1 MSFRTDPSPRR
12 GRAMSAVSFIAVLA
26 AGASLRADDLPPIP
40 LPPADSVEAVV
51 LRITDECAI
60 VLRTSA
66 DERTVALLDVAA
78 PAQDPARR
86 RLRLFL
92 EQLLIGESTLFAPL
106 LSASPEAERCA
117 DANAPVPGDL
127 YRLPDG
133 LYVNLEV
140 IRRGAAAVCEKT
152 AGPRLALLGHFERI
166 ARDRR
171 KGIWSPAAEVES
183 APPSPTADEKIPPS
197 VKTGPAQPPP
207 KSRPGAQSVSGD
219 TPDAAKADLAKIT
232 VWITK
237 SGTKY
242 HRADC
247 RHLRKSGQAL
257 SLKDALEKGYEPC
270 KSCKPPTRDKPSP
283 P

>member
-1 MSFRTDPSPRR
+1 MSFRTDSPPRR
-12 GRAMSAVSFIAVLA
+12 GRVMSAVSLIAVIA
-26 AGASLRADDLPPIP
+26 AGSILRADDLPPIP

-60 VLRTSA
+60 VLKTST

-78 PAQDPARR
+78 PAQDLARR

-106 LSASPEAERCA
+106 LSTSPDAERSA
-117 DANAPVPGDL
+117 DANAPVLGDL

-140 IRRGAAAVCEKT
+140 IRRGAAAVCEKA
-152 AGPRLALLGHFERI
+152 AGRRLALLGHFEQI
-166 ARDRR
+166 ARERH
-171 KGIWSPAAEVES
+171 KGIWSPASEVES
-183 APPSPTADEKIPPS
+183 APASSIADEKIPPS
-197 VKTGPAQPPP
+197 VRTGPAQPPP
-207 KSRPGAQSVSGD
+207 KTRTDAQSVSGD
-219 TPDAAKADLAKIT
+219 APNTTQADLAKIT
-232 VWITK
+232 VYITK

-257 SLKDALEKGYEPC
+257 SLNDALDKGYEPC